1 MIILNFINKISII
14 ILSFGIILISGGLY
28 YTHESLTQIDKKIMI
43 KNFENT
49 QEYSYNYDVSINGLR
64 LLNSFHHEMILDIR
78 YASKNNFTH
87 KVLYDADACILQE
100 STLKKLLDA
109 QNEFKSLGYKIKI
122 WDAYRPFY
130 IQKIL
135 WDIVPN
141 SNYIANPYTGG
152 SNHNRACAVDVT
164 LTDLND
170 IEIDMPTDF
179 DNFSDK
185 AHRSY
190 ICASETQIR
199 NAELLKNIMIKHGFK
214 PIYTEWWHFDDTNYS
229 NYPIINISINEYLQ
243 IMNNK
248 VRGGE

>member
-1 MIILNFINKISII
+1 MSIL
-14 ILSFGIILISGGLY
+14 ILSFTVLLIGGGLY
-28 YTHESLTQIDKKIMI
+28 YSYESLTQIDKKITI
-43 KNFENT
+43 NNFKNTTE
-49 QEYSYNYDVSINGLR
+49 SLYNSDVSINGLK
-64 LLNSFHHEMILDIR
+64 LLNSFHHDMSLDIR

-87 KVLYDADACILQE
+87 TVLYDADACILQE
-100 STLKKLLDA
+100 GTLKKLLNA
-109 QNEFKSLGYKIKI
+109 HEEFKSLGYKIKI

-135 WDIVPN
+135 WNVVPN

-170 IEIDMPTDF
+170 IEINMPTAF
-179 DNFSDK
+179 DEFSDR

-190 ICASETQIR
+190 IGASEIQIK

-214 PIYTEWWHFDDTNYS
+214 PIYTEWWHFDDTNHS

-243 IMNNK
+243 IINTKMK
-248 VRGGE
+248 GGEF